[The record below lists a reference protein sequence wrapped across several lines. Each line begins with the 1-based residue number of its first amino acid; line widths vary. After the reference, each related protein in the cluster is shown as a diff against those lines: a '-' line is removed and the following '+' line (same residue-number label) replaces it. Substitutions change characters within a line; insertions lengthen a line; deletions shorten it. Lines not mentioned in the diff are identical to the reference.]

1 MRMGVFAAAFEQSQ
15 GLNSSSSSVASNHVL
30 DFTVGLKNQA
40 APMTAVS
47 EKNGSFWHAL
57 DGIPFLFHRPNKRK
71 LSKKQVLDQALAN
84 DTQEEDQMH
93 RSLVFGDYADHSF
106 TCPLTTTCP
115 NVCVAKASDCPVDAT
130 CASASSSPD
139 HEFELCADGTCADKT
154 LGEACAAGLESPC
167 GCSKFSVACAKQVD
181 IWDSCHDKFQEYY
194 DVHHQCLQDEAEALP
209 PPSMTAAPMLFSLC
223 MVCITLLMFL
233 WCAFNQRLKPV
244 PGSTSELENEHGEKW
259 TQTGYKS
266 SPVGTL
272 MYGLIILGHVSIQVL
287 LLLTSIYYCE
297 YKVMH
302 CLLLL
307 VVLILSDCPVDSSFA
322 DVNYYIIN
330 ENQLLRTFTI
340 IWMVGFSWCF
350 LLKWPSSIHAL
361 FLRRSLA
368 QDATYVAVKAPVRK
382 IDTLYEKKLLAN
394 MLEWLTSKFTLVMNS
409 LYSIE
414 SNDVYDETQYKTTYC
429 KVETDPRTATRYF
442 YFRMKR
448 YCYDDMI
455 KKFTPG
461 RFDVTKDANIRSWIS
476 HSNIK
481 NGLTMA
487 DSTWRLGLVGANVL
501 ECPKPSLIRSI
512 ITEFS
517 QPFYLYQNFM
527 VW

>member
-1 MRMGVFAAAFEQSQ
+1 M
-15 GLNSSSSSVASNHVL
+15 
-30 DFTVGLKNQA
+30 
-40 APMTAVS
+40 
-47 EKNGSFWHAL
+47 
-57 DGIPFLFHRPNKRK
+57 
-71 LSKKQVLDQALAN
+71 
-84 DTQEEDQMH
+84 
-93 RSLVFGDYADHSF
+93 SL
-106 TCPLTTTCP
+106 
-115 NVCVAKASDCPVDAT
+115 
-130 CASASSSPD
+130 
-139 HEFELCADGTCADKT
+139 
-154 LGEACAAGLESPC
+154 LG
-167 GCSKFSVACAKQVD
+167 
-181 IWDSCHDKFQEYY
+181 
-194 DVHHQCLQDEAEALP
+194 
-209 PPSMTAAPMLFSLC
+209 
-223 MVCITLLMFL
+223 
-233 WCAFNQRLKPV
+233 
-244 PGSTSELENEHGEKW
+244 
-259 TQTGYKS
+259 
-266 SPVGTL
+266 
-272 MYGLIILGHVSIQVL
+272 
-287 LLLTSIYYCE
+287 
-297 YKVMH
+297 
-302 CLLLL
+302 
-307 VVLILSDCPVDSSFA
+307 SSFA
-322 DVNYYIIN
+322 DVNYYKIN

-476 HSNIK
+476 DSNIK